1 MSFSRSQRKKNI
13 INIYFRDNN
22 GGLSHDAKLITTL
35 LKKSGFTV
43 YHNGKPLRFRKVL
56 KPIKSMKS
64 LLGLTSFF
72 GEKKVSISIHLER
85 IVNNGLCLAN
95 KNILIPNLEW
105 LREDSYR
112 LFSKMDLFL
121 CKTHSA
127 KDFFDKRDLPA
138 VYTSFSSISPYDEQY
153 EQKPNTFIHIAGN
166 STEKGTLPLIQLW
179 LKHPEWPKL
188 TVIVREARHLK
199 KQKVKNINY
208 IDKFLERDK
217 LKQLQ
222 NEAEIH
228 LCPSEAEGF
237 GHYICEPLSCGAIV
251 VTVNGYPMNELVQPE
266 RGFLIQA
273 NHNEAFRYSR
283 KFIFDPSNLENIIE
297 TILEMSKNEKTEL
310 KINAKNWFDH
320 NEAFFQK
327 EFVTAIEE
335 CITN

>member
-1 MSFSRSQRKKNI
+1 MSFTRSQCKKSI

-35 LKKSGFTV
+35 LEQSGFTV
-43 YHNGKPLRFRKVL
+43 YHNEEPLHFKKVL
-56 KPIKSMKS
+56 KLIKPIKSLSS
-64 LLGLTSFF
+64 LASFF
-72 GEKKVSISIHLER
+72 GEKKISISIHLEI

-112 LFSKMDLFL
+112 LFSKIDLFL

-127 KDFFDKRDLPA
+127 KDFFDKRGLPA

-153 EQKPNTFIHIAGN
+153 GQKSNTFIHIAGN

-179 LKHPEWPKL
+179 LEHPEWPEL

-208 IDKFLERDK
+208 IDKFLERDE

-222 NEAEIH
+222 NESEIH

-251 VTVNGYPMNELVQPE
+251 VTVDGYPMNELVQPE

-283 KFIFDPSNLENIIE
+283 KFIFSPSDLENKIEII
-297 TILEMSKNEKTEL
+297 LKMSKSEKTEL
-310 KINAKNWFDH
+310 KTNAKKWFSH
-320 NEAFFQK
+320 NEDFFQK
-327 EFVTAIEE
+327 EFITTIKK
-335 CITN
+335 CIAN